1 MNSYV
6 LVTYTKHLKYF
17 STTGH
22 LKALWKAEKWQS
34 YKHFRELHP
43 ISSLANILRS
53 SVDMEKCFLR
63 STLAKRTCRSKT
75 YHHLKVWGREQATR
89 GTALIDLRRIS
100 CSGWYVA
107 ENSLVY
113 NKVVSWPPMKWVQ
126 MSRTPRICA
135 RRAVTTGYSPK
146 SRWQRI
152 IRYLQVKRGN
162 VDGKRNLDKK
172 MHDVQFV
179 RFFLCSHFCTH
190 CYQHGT
196 RSTCN
201 LLYDGNLI
209 NRVNKI

>member
-1 MNSYV
+1 
-6 LVTYTKHLKYF
+6 
-17 STTGH
+17 
-22 LKALWKAEKWQS
+22 
-34 YKHFRELHP
+34 
-43 ISSLANILRS
+43 
-53 SVDMEKCFLR
+53 MEKCFLR

-190 CYQHGT
+190 CYQHVQG
-196 RSTCN
+196 RHATCCTTEIW
-201 LLYDGNLI
+201 LTGWTKFRFLHFYVHFLPKPQSVLYLRKTFWCLSAMPGEDNTKLMK
-209 NRVNKI
+209 V